1 MTKVTQANQRTP
13 LFMVGQNGS
22 NLVDVNY
29 EEHIVQ
35 ASSPDDKAL
44 VEAAALLGLRLVS
57 TQPDPDD
64 NRTRRLLIES
74 RLTEQTTSNTE
85 EPVTKLEYLVDA
97 VLEFDSTRKRMTVMA
112 RHPDGTFNIHS
123 KGAESSM
130 LEPEACSGSN
140 SRTRTMALDITID
153 FALGGLR
160 TLVFSTR
167 QLTAEEYYQ
176 LLSEYRAALCL
187 LGNARSHALKA
198 SMLKIESGLEVL
210 GVTGVE
216 DKLQTG
222 VKECLEDLR
231 DAGIQI
237 WVLTGDKEETAVTV
251 SQAAGHFPEGMTL
264 LRITGCSDYEAVAYQ
279 IFQHLSGLDAR
290 DEQRRLEKRKRKQP
304 NSRLDY
310 ESPVISK
317 KSYGPSVEEVNEV
330 IMTVADMQAEEQS
343 KNKSKDLKKF
353 SWLRK
358 RLMGF
363 VMPQQEG
370 NEIFRKPSRRG
381 RSKVGAFGES
391 IGLVIDGNS
400 IIHALHFPESEQY
413 VACKILSKQ
422 LCSFNPIWTKQ
433 PSLRM
438 AFLDLCMSVTTV
450 LCCRMTPLQKASIV
464 ELVHVGLMEQ
474 GGDAPVTAAIGDG
487 GNDVSMLLQANVG
500 IDVYGKEGR
509 EAVRAADY
517 AIPQFQYLR
526 RLILV
531 HGQLSYHRISMTMG
545 LFYQKCVALVTTQIT
560 LAFYTGFSANSWY
573 TNNHFIL
580 YNLTLTTIP
589 VLLFGIFEH
598 HLTDQQLLH
607 HPRLY
612 RLIVQHANLRAWY
625 VTLWVLDGM
634 WQGLAIFYSV
644 YFFLAGAE
652 GRASAAFLTLDT
664 SPRNQFDFMLCGCA
678 CLVYVV
684 ISTNIRTYLHTRDFN
699 VPVAIG
705 LGFNVVGNLTLL
717 MILQA
722 SYTRKSSFDKY

>member
-1 MTKVTQANQRTP
+1 
-13 LFMVGQNGS
+13 
-22 NLVDVNY
+22 
-29 EEHIVQ
+29 

-57 TQPDPDD
+57 TQPDLDD
-64 NRTRRLLIES
+64 NRTRRLLIER
-74 RLTEQTTSNTE
+74 RLTEQTTGNLE
-85 EPVTKLEYLVDA
+85 ESVTKLEYLVDA
-97 VLEFDSTRKRMTVMA
+97 VLEFDSIRKRMTVMV

-140 SRTRTMALDITID
+140 SRTRTMAMDITID

-167 QLTAEEYYQ
+167 QLTSEEYYR
-176 LLSEYRAALCL
+176 LLSEHRAALCL
-187 LGNARSHALKA
+187 LGNARSQALKEN
-198 SMLKIESGLEVL
+198 MFKIESGLEVL

-290 DEQRRLEKRKRKQP
+290 DEQRRLENCRRKQP
-304 NSRLDY
+304 NFRFDY
-310 ESPVISK
+310 EPLVVPEK
-317 KSYGPSVEEVNEV
+317 AYGPSVEEVNEV
-330 IMTVADMQAEEQS
+330 IMTVADMQTEEQS

-353 SWLRK
+353 SWLRR

-363 VMPQQEG
+363 VIPHQEG
-370 NEIFRKPSRRG
+370 NEILRKPNRRG

-400 IIHALHFPESEQY
+400 ITHALH
-413 VACKILSKQ
+413 
-422 LCSFNPIWTKQ
+422 

-450 LCCRMTPLQKASIV
+450 LCCRMTPLQKASII
-464 ELVHVGLMEQ
+464 ELVHAGLMEQ

-500 IDVYGKEGR
+500 IGVYGKEGR

-545 LFYQKCVALVTTQIT
+545 LFYHKCVALVTTQIT

-589 VLLFGIFEH
+589 VLVFGIFEH
-598 HLTDQQLLH
+598 HLTDHQLLH

-612 RLIVQHANLRAWY
+612 RLV
-625 VTLWVLDGM
+625 
-634 WQGLAIFYSV
+634 
-644 YFFLAGAE
+644 
-652 GRASAAFLTLDT
+652 
-664 SPRNQFDFMLCGCA
+664 
-678 CLVYVV
+678 
-684 ISTNIRTYLHTRDFN
+684 
-699 VPVAIG
+699 
-705 LGFNVVGNLTLL
+705 
-717 MILQA
+717 
-722 SYTRKSSFDKY
+722 SSNSSSCV